1 MADSSFA
8 DRIRDMLEDMSVDP
22 VEEIVVD
29 YVVRELH
36 NGRRLADVLDDP
48 YVRNRLSDERVA
60 KILEDPTIGQAVD
73 DAVKASFKKQEFGFG
88 D

>member
-1 MADSSFA
+1 MADSPIT
-8 DRIRDMLEDMSVDP
+8 DRIRDMLENMSADP

-60 KILEDPTIGQAVD
+60 KILEDPEIGEAVD
-73 DAVKASFKKQEFGFG
+73 AAVKDSFKKQDLGFG